1 MGYRIGD
8 LMSFELVPRGQAIVC
23 TLCGAVVLQ
32 LVDGPEDLDDI
43 LAPCVEHRR
52 DCPEPDSRS
61 VAGGTT

>member
-1 MGYRIGD
+1 VTI
-8 LMSFELVPRGQAIVC
+8 SQAEIME
-23 TLCGAVVLQ
+23 

-43 LAPCVEHRR
+43 LAPCVEHRG